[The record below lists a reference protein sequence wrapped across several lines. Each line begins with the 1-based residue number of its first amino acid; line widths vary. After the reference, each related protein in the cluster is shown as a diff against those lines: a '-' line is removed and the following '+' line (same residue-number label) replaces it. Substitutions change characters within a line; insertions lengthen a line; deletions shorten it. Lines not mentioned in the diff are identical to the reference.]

1 MPFST
6 KIQKE
11 ATPKRVY
18 SLLKL
23 VEYKTMKKEKLE
35 KLLMPSGLSKGNNS
49 PFLAT
54 YKFAE
59 KAKLIK
65 TIDSGGIVLD
75 KISCEDLKD
84 WKSYKMFMAKLLFS
98 NEESNFLKLTWWYLG
113 QGREVLNYSSSE
125 DIQKYL
131 KGDLGGFTEN
141 DVLGWRFWIAFLG
154 LGILSDR
161 IILPNPYQR
170 LRDIIEEDKLLNR
183 DKEIPISEFIDFIIN
198 NCNELKSC
206 IKGNNIN
213 FGLSNG
219 LRTLHDQKCIELIMT
234 NDSSDVWHLYKME
247 HEIAEDITGVKIIG
261 GKNE

>member
-1 MPFST
+1 MPFSK

-23 VEYKTMKKEKLE
+23 VEYKTMTKEKLE
-35 KLLMPSGLSKGNNS
+35 KLLMPDGLSEGGNT
-49 PFLAT
+49 PFSAT
-54 YKFAE
+54 YNFAE

-65 TIDSGGIVLD
+65 SIDGGGIVLD

-84 WKSYKMFMAKLLFS
+84 WKSYKIFMAKLLFS
-98 NEESNFLKLTWWYLG
+98 NEDSNFLKLTWWYLE
-113 QGREVLNYSSSE
+113 QGREVLNYSSSR

-131 KGDLGGFTEN
+131 NGDLGVLSED
-141 DVLGWRFWIAFLG
+141 DVLGWRFWMAFLG
-154 LGILSDR
+154 LGILSAR

-170 LRDIIEEDKLLNR
+170 LRDIIEEDKLLDR
-183 DKEIPISEFIDFIIN
+183 DKEIPISQFIDFIID

-206 IKGNNIN
+206 VNGNNIN

-219 LRTLHDQKCIELIMT
+219 LRTLHDQKYIELIMT
-234 NDSSDVWHLYKME
+234 SDSSDVWHLYKME
-247 HEIAEDITGVKIIG
+247 HEIIENITGVKI
-261 GKNE
+261 NRW